1 MVSKLLMQKIMI
13 LFTGNPMKGKMM
25 RKLKVDLTKYH
36 RWFIRWSK
44 RNITEEDCL
53 NEKIEDLYVMLSD
66 WLDLMA
72 IPIDRKLMG
81 QEIVF
86 PVNAEHQD
94 EITYDTFLEGCRII
108 KGKVTKVTSV
118 QICVNGKFYDY
129 AEGKVVFDK
138 LEYCILSLV
147 YDGDMLFQGNMMDSI
162 YPDNLID
169 IDESV
174 GITKEEIFV

>member
-1 MVSKLLMQKIMI
+1 MTHKKFYSDLKII
-13 LFTGNPMKGKMM
+13 INSAK
-25 RKLKVDLTKYH
+25 KVICTVGVY
-36 RWFIRWSK
+36 
-44 RNITEEDCL
+44 
-53 NEKIEDLYVMLSD
+53 
-66 WLDLMA
+66 
-72 IPIDRKLMG
+72 
-81 QEIVF
+81 
-86 PVNAEHQD
+86 AEHQD

-108 KGKVTKVTSV
+108 KGKVTKVTPV

>member
-1 MVSKLLMQKIMI
+1 MLNIKIRLHMI
-13 LFTGNPMKGKMM
+13 L
-25 RKLKVDLTKYH
+25 
-36 RWFIRWSK
+36 
-44 RNITEEDCL
+44 
-53 NEKIEDLYVMLSD
+53 
-66 WLDLMA
+66 
-72 IPIDRKLMG
+72 
-81 QEIVF
+81 
-86 PVNAEHQD
+86 
-94 EITYDTFLEGCRII
+94 FLEGCRII
-108 KGKVTKVTSV
+108 KGKVTKVTPV

>member
-1 MVSKLLMQKIMI
+1 
-13 LFTGNPMKGKMM
+13 M